1 MRERD
6 YMVRATAAEGRIRA
20 FAIVTSH
27 MISDMQKTHD
37 TSPNVTAALGRLL
50 TGATMMGAMMK
61 DERDR
66 LTLSIRSQGP
76 IQGMTVSADN
86 QGHVKGFPNVNQ
98 VPLKEKYAGK
108 LDVGASVGP
117 GTLTVIRDEG
127 LKEPYSSQINLVSGE
142 IAEDL
147 TYYFAVSEQVP
158 SSVGL
163 GVLVDTDWTVKDAG
177 GFIIQLMPDAKESDI
192 DKLEA
197 RLKEI
202 HSITQMLEKGM
213 EPEDILKHILGDMG
227 LEVLSEMP
235 VSYTCDCSR
244 ERIEKALLTIPR
256 SDLQEMIDDGK
267 PIEMKCQFCN
277 KEYSFSPKELQDL
290 IAEQQL

>member
-20 FAIVTSH
+20 FAVVTSH
-27 MISDMQKTHD
+27 MVSEMQKTHD

-50 TGATMMGAMMK
+50 TGASMMGAMMK
-61 DERDR
+61 DEGDR
-66 LTLSIRSQGP
+66 LTLSVRSQGP
-76 IQGMTVSADN
+76 IRGMTVSADN

-98 VPLKEKYAGK
+98 VPLKKKYAGK
-108 LDVGASVGP
+108 LDVGSSVGP

-127 LKEPYSSQINLVSGE
+127 LKEPYSSQIRLVSGE

-163 GVLVDTDWTVKDAG
+163 GVLVDTDWSVKDAG
-177 GFIIQLMPDAKESDI
+177 GFIIQLMPDALDSDI
-192 DKLEA
+192 DRLEA

-213 EPEDILKHILGDMG
+213 EPEDILEHILGNMD
-227 LEVLSEMP
+227 LEILSEMP
-235 VSYTCDCSR
+235 VAYRCDCSR
-244 ERIEKALLTIPR
+244 ERIERALLSISR

-267 PIEMKCQFCN
+267 PVELKCQFCN
-277 KEYSFSPKELQDL
+277 KAYRFTPEELKAMINQ
-290 IAEQQL
+290 

>member
-20 FAIVTSH
+20 FAVVTSR
-27 MISDMQKTHD
+27 MVSEMQKTHD

-50 TGATMMGAMMK
+50 TGASMMGAMMK
-61 DERDR
+61 DEEDR

-108 LDVGASVGP
+108 LDVGSSVGP

-127 LKEPYSSQINLVSGE
+127 LKEPYSSQIRLVSGE

-163 GVLVDTDWTVKDAG
+163 GVLVDTDWSVKDAG
-177 GFIIQLMPDAKESDI
+177 GFIIQLMPDALDSDI
-192 DKLEA
+192 DRLEA

-213 EPEDILKHILGDMG
+213 EPEDILEHILGNMD
-227 LEVLSEMP
+227 LEILSEMP
-235 VSYTCDCSR
+235 VAYRCDCSR
-244 ERIEKALLTIPR
+244 ERIERALLSISR

-267 PIEMKCQFCN
+267 PVELKCQFCN
-277 KEYSFSPKELQDL
+277 KAYRFTPEELKAL
-290 IAEQQL
+290 INQ

>member
-20 FAIVTSH
+20 FAVVTSH
-27 MISDMQKTHD
+27 MVSEMQKTHD

-50 TGATMMGAMMK
+50 TGASMMGAMMK
-61 DERDR
+61 DEEDR

-108 LDVGASVGP
+108 LDVGSSVGP

-147 TYYFAVSEQVP
+147 TYYFAISEQVP

-177 GFIIQLMPDAKESDI
+177 GFIIQLMPDALDSDI
-192 DKLEA
+192 DRLEA

-213 EPEDILKHILGDMG
+213 EPEDILEHILGDMG
-227 LEVLSEMP
+227 LEILSEMP
-235 VSYTCDCSR
+235 VAYRCDCSR
-244 ERIEKALLTIPR
+244 ERIESALLSISK
-256 SDLQEMIDDGK
+256 SDLQEMIDEGK
-267 PIEMKCQFCN
+267 PVKLKCQFCN
-277 KEYSFSPKELQDL
+277 KAYRFTPEELKEL
-290 IAEQQL
+290 ITK

>member
-20 FAIVTSH
+20 FAVVTSR
-27 MISDMQKTHD
+27 MVSEMQKTHD

-50 TGATMMGAMMK
+50 TGASMMGAMMK
-61 DERDR
+61 DEEDR

-108 LDVGASVGP
+108 LDVGSSVGP

-127 LKEPYSSQINLVSGE
+127 LKEPYSSQIRLVSGE

-163 GVLVDTDWTVKDAG
+163 GVLVDTDWSVKDAG
-177 GFIIQLMPDAKESDI
+177 GFIIQLMPDALDSDI
-192 DKLEA
+192 DRLEA

-213 EPEDILKHILGDMG
+213 EPEDILEHILGDMG
-227 LEVLSEMP
+227 LEILSEMP
-235 VSYTCDCSR
+235 VAYRCDCSR
-244 ERIEKALLTIPR
+244 ERIERALLSISR

-267 PIEMKCQFCN
+267 PVELKCQFCN
-277 KEYSFSPKELQDL
+277 KAYRFTPEELKAL
-290 IAEQQL
+290 INQ

>member
-20 FAIVTSH
+20 FAVVTNH
-27 MISDMQKTHD
+27 MVSDMQKTHD

-50 TGATMMGAMMK
+50 TGASMMGAMMK
-61 DERDR
+61 DEGDR
-66 LTLSIRSQGP
+66 LTLSVRSQGP

-108 LDVGASVGP
+108 LDVGSSVGP

-147 TYYFAVSEQVP
+147 TYYFAISEQVP

-177 GFIIQLMPDAKESDI
+177 GFIIQLMPDALDSDI
-192 DKLEA
+192 DRLEA

-213 EPEDILKHILGDMG
+213 EPEDILEHILGDMG
-227 LEVLSEMP
+227 LEILSEMP
-235 VSYTCDCSR
+235 VAYRCDCSR
-244 ERIEKALLTIPR
+244 ERIERALLSISR

-267 PIEMKCQFCN
+267 PVELKCQFCN
-277 KEYSFSPKELQDL
+277 KTYRFTPEELKAL
-290 IAEQQL
+290 INQ

>member
-20 FAIVTSH
+20 FAVVTSR
-27 MISDMQKTHD
+27 MVSEMQKTHD

-50 TGATMMGAMMK
+50 TGASMMGAMMK
-61 DERDR
+61 DEEDR

-108 LDVGASVGP
+108 LDVGSSVGP

-127 LKEPYSSQINLVSGE
+127 LKEPYSSQIRLVSGE

-163 GVLVDTDWTVKDAG
+163 GVLVDTDWSVKDAG
-177 GFIIQLMPDAKESDI
+177 GFIIQLMPDALDSDI
-192 DKLEA
+192 DRLEA

-213 EPEDILKHILGDMG
+213 EPEDILEHILGDMG
-227 LEVLSEMP
+227 LEILSEMP
-235 VSYTCDCSR
+235 VAYRCDCSR
-244 ERIEKALLTIPR
+244 ERIERALLSISR

-267 PIEMKCQFCN
+267 PVEMKCQFCN
-277 KEYSFSPKELQDL
+277 KAYRFTPEELKAMINQ
-290 IAEQQL
+290 

>member
-20 FAIVTSH
+20 FAVVTNH
-27 MISDMQKTHD
+27 MVSDMQKTHD

-50 TGATMMGAMMK
+50 TGASMMGAMMK
-61 DERDR
+61 DEGDR
-66 LTLSIRSQGP
+66 LTLSVRSQGP

-108 LDVGASVGP
+108 LDVGSSVGP

-147 TYYFAVSEQVP
+147 TYYFAISEQVP

-177 GFIIQLMPDAKESDI
+177 GFIIQLMPNALDSDI
-192 DKLEA
+192 DRLEA

-213 EPEDILKHILGDMG
+213 EPEDILEHILGDMG
-227 LEVLSEMP
+227 LEILSEMP
-235 VSYTCDCSR
+235 VAYRCDCSR
-244 ERIEKALLTIPR
+244 ERIERALLSISR

-267 PIEMKCQFCN
+267 PVELKCQFCN
-277 KEYSFSPKELQDL
+277 KTYRFTPEELKAL
-290 IAEQQL
+290 INQ

>member
-20 FAIVTSH
+20 FAVVTNH
-27 MISDMQKTHD
+27 MVSDMQKTHD

-50 TGATMMGAMMK
+50 TGASMMGAMMK
-61 DERDR
+61 DEGDR
-66 LTLSIRSQGP
+66 LTLSVRSQGP

-108 LDVGASVGP
+108 LDVGSSVGP

-147 TYYFAVSEQVP
+147 TYYFAISEQVP

-177 GFIIQLMPDAKESDI
+177 GFIIQLMPDALDSDI
-192 DKLEA
+192 DRLEA

-213 EPEDILKHILGDMG
+213 EPEDILEHILGDMG
-227 LEVLSEMP
+227 LEILSEMP
-235 VSYTCDCSR
+235 VAYRCDCSR
-244 ERIEKALLTIPR
+244 ERIERALLSISR

-267 PIEMKCQFCN
+267 PVELKCHFCN
-277 KEYSFSPKELQDL
+277 KAYRFTPEELKAL
-290 IAEQQL
+290 INQ